1 MIIVKLTQ
9 NECAALTFDDLSN
22 RDQPSPTPIKS
33 TRLWC
38 HYSATA
44 EEWTILADYADGQAE
59 HWEGGGTDNPNS
71 REDGR
76 RCRRV
81 AARIRAAV
89 EGAR

>member
-9 NECAALTFDDLSN
+9 NECAALTFDDLKN
-22 RDQPSPTPIKS
+22 RGQHRPVTIKTS
-33 TRLWC
+33 RLWC

-44 EEWTILADYADGQAE
+44 AEWTALADYADGQAE

-71 REDGR
+71 RADGR
-76 RCRRV
+76 RCRKV
-81 AARIRAAV
+81 AARIRAVV